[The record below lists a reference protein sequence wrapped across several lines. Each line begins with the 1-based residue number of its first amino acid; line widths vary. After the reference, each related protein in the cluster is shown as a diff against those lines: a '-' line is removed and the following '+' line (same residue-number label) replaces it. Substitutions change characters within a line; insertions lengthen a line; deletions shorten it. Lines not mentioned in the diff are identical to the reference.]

1 MTSQI
6 VIATEL
12 LVAGRGDHPRG
23 IFSVSVFST
32 FLVVLKV
39 QGLASLLPPLFLW
52 TSFVFQFEGSDMFF
66 VTTFTLRN
74 NHQDVQNQLFH
85 HYN

>member
-52 TSFVFQFEGSDMFF
+52 TSFVFQFEGSDIQGALSSEGEDSQFWGSVSEF
-66 VTTFTLRN
+66 
-74 NHQDVQNQLFH
+74 
-85 HYN
+85 